1 MERTEDYI
9 AAKGVSIIPGPKRT
23 IFRDKKCQSKRK
35 LWPKI
40 DHVQGI
46 DWSRKREIRN
56 SKLENGNWILETRK
70 KVSELPISSFHF
82 PVSSF
87 DFPVS
92 SFQWVFFLFEN
103 PDKIREKACK
113 R

>member
-9 AAKGVSIIPGPKRT
+9 AVKGVSIIPGPKRT
-23 IFRDKKCQSKRK
+23 IFRDKKRQSERK

-56 SKLENGNWILETRK
+56 SSAEIRSWKLENG
-70 KVSELPISSFHF
+70 
-82 PVSSF
+82 
-87 DFPVS
+87 D
-92 SFQWVFFLFEN
+92 
-103 PDKIREKACK
+103 
-113 R
+113 